1 MLLFRARLSSD
12 SLSREMAKRGILNS
26 ITRALKSVGLRRCT
40 TKRRSRKVS
49 KRSRRSQKS
58 QRGGGYSE
66 TLNNS
71 IYPGQQIHTAY
82 GGPGYDCAGTATRPG
97 ALDSI
102 GMLQNPGGLAG
113 LSPSI
118 FRGGGSQLGS
128 GGPVVHNNGTLLNG
142 GRRKRRKQQQQQQ
155 QQGGTILG
163 VAVDDGSYPGT
174 PASGTPAQAVL
185 QENAVPANVNAARA
199 QTGGR
204 YGMEGSPLDPVRG
217 VGMSGYAPIGRVACE
232 AGTTDALNPDMALQT
247 MTTNRMTYG
256 VPGFTPVMRGGRS
269 IHKQRRLPVH
279 KRTQKKKSRRQR
291 GGVVVGQV
299 DAMRYYAPTAGYSN
313 SPLMPQVPNNPG
325 ILMQTGYPAGH
336 FNQACL
342 KTN

>member
-1 MLLFRARLSSD
+1 
-12 SLSREMAKRGILNS
+12 MAKGSFLKS
-26 ITRALKSVGLRRCT
+26 ITRALKSFRLKRCG
-40 TKRRSRKVS
+40 TKRRSRKQS
-49 KRSRRSQKS
+49 KKS

-71 IYPGQQIHTAY
+71 IYPGQQVHTAY

-97 ALDSI
+97 TLNAI
-102 GMLQNPGGLAG
+102 GTLQTPGGLAG

-118 FRGGGSQLGS
+118 FRGGGTQRGS
-128 GGPVVHNNGTLLNG
+128 GGIVVNNDGTSMNG
-142 GRRKRRKQQQQQQ
+142 GRRRRRNQKQ

-163 VAVDDGSYPGT
+163 VSVQDGSYPGT

-185 QENAVPANVNAARA
+185 QENAVPANVNAA
-199 QTGGR
+199 QKGGR
-204 YGMEGSPLDPVRG
+204 YGMEGSPLSPSNG
-217 VGMSGYAPIGRVACE
+217 VGMSGYAQIGRIGCE
-232 AGTTDALNPDMALQT
+232 SGTLDALNPDSALQS

-256 VPGFTPVMRGGRS
+256 VPGFTQVMRGGRS
-269 IHKQRRLPVH
+269 IHKQKRLPVH
-279 KRTQKKKSRRQR
+279 KRTQKKKSKRQS
-291 GGVVVGQV
+291 GGVIVG
-299 DAMRYYAPTAGYSN
+299 DMNSMRYYAPNTGYSN
-313 SPLMPQVPNNPG
+313 SPMVPMVQNNPG

>member
-1 MLLFRARLSSD
+1 
-12 SLSREMAKRGILNS
+12 MAKGSFLKS

-58 QRGGGYSE
+58 QKSQKSQRGGGYSE
-66 TLNNS
+66 TLSNS

-97 ALDSI
+97 ALSGI
-102 GMLQNPGGLAG
+102 GMLENPGGLAG
-113 LSPSI
+113 LSPSLL
-118 FRGGGSQLGS
+118 RGGGSQLGS
-128 GGPVVHNNGTLLNG
+128 GGTVVNNNGIPING
-142 GRRKRRKQQQQQQ
+142 GRRRRYRRKQQQQQQ
-155 QQGGTILG
+155 QQQGGTVLG

-174 PASGTPAQAVL
+174 PASGTPARDIV
-185 QENAVPANVNAARA
+185 QEGAVPANVNAARA
-199 QTGGR
+199 QSGGR

-279 KRTQKKKSRRQR
+279 KRTQKKKSKRQS

-313 SPLMPQVPNNPG
+313 SPMVPMVQNNPG